1 MNMRMN
7 LTGLADLANAEL
19 ANKGKPLELP
29 LNDVFP
35 DPKNPR
41 NVDDD
46 STPAAVEAQEE
57 LDADVAERGIK
68 TPISVR
74 PHPTIPGKY
83 FINYGHRRY
92 RSACRNS
99 LTTIPAFVDE
109 QFDSYDQVNENELRT
124 GLTTR
129 ARALFIKNRL
139 DAGDTKGEIAKR
151 MRKKNQNFITEH
163 LALIDAPDCVNQA
176 YANGVTSAR
185 TLYELR
191 QAWEQ
196 CPDQIDSWCRGVP
209 RITRDTIKDALAG
222 FRHDEIWA
230 TDGMGRQESGPS
242 APAFRHDETPA
253 SPSLQ
258 QPAAA
263 PQIRRGSEAPNA
275 MARPEATLAPTKAS
289 SAGGDIIVQYKGN
302 KARIAPNATVA
313 IIIDGQDVAV
323 EVPLSEIV
331 FKR

>member
-7 LTGLADLANAEL
+7 LTGLADLANAQL

-41 NVDDD
+41 NVGDD
-46 STPAAVEAQEE
+46 STPAAIEAQEE
-57 LDADVAERGIK
+57 LDADVAERGVK

-74 PHPTIPGKY
+74 PHPTISGKY

-99 LTTIPAFVDE
+99 LPTIPAFVDE

-129 ARALFIKNRL
+129 ARALFIRNRL
-139 DAGDTKGEIAKR
+139 EAGDTKGEIAKR

-163 LALIDAPDCVNQA
+163 LALIDAPNCVNQA

-196 CPDQIDSWCRGVP
+196 CPDQIDAWCRDVL
-209 RITRDTIKDALAG
+209 RITRETIKDALAG
-222 FRHDEIWA
+222 FRHDEKMA
-230 TDGMGRQESGPS
+230 TDVKERQASEPS
-242 APAFRHDETPA
+242 APTFRHDEMRA
-253 SPSLQ
+253 SPALQ

-263 PQIRRGSEAPNA
+263 PPSRRGSEAQKVTE
-275 MARPEATLAPTKAS
+275 RPEATLARAKTS
-289 SAGGDIIVQYKGN
+289 STAGDIIVQYKGKN
-302 KARIAPNATVA
+302 ARIASNATVV
-313 IIIDGQDVAV
+313 IIIDGQDAAV
-323 EVPLSEIV
+323 EVPLSDIV

>member
-7 LTGLADLANAEL
+7 LTGLADLANAQL

-139 DAGDTKGEIAKR
+139 DAGDTKGQIADR

-163 LALIDAPDCVNQA
+163 LALIDAPDCVTQA
-176 YANGVTSAR
+176 YAMGVTSAR

-191 QAWEQ
+191 QAWEE
-196 CPDQIDSWCRGVP
+196 CPDQIDAWCRDAP
-209 RITRDTIKDALAG
+209 RITRETIKDALAG
-222 FRHDEIWA
+222 FRHDEKMA
-230 TDGMGRQESGPS
+230 TDVKEGQRSEPS
-242 APAFRHDETPA
+242 AWPFRHDEMRA
-253 SPSLQ
+253 SPALQ
-258 QPAAA
+258 QPAALPHARRDDGA
-263 PQIRRGSEAPNA
+263 PDTVERLRTTL
-275 MARPEATLAPTKAS
+275 ARPKTS
-289 SAGGDIIVQYKGN
+289 STGADIIVQYKGK
-302 KARIAPNATVA
+302 KARIAPNATVV
-313 IIIDGQDVAV
+313 IIIDGQDAAV